1 MRETVRIAAEHFSD
15 AVQASGAQIVLTDEQ
30 LKILERVREL
40 RSHSNFSAA
49 ELVRSMSQGTSDQ
62 STKPS
67 EIVFTDYYR
76 FPDTYPSAVN
86 QMDEISH
93 SLRVT
98 FRTPSGAQYF
108 FHVVTPTYKLF
119 NLKLPFSDSDSDDLQ
134 GTEGSFLDS
143 GTASLDQVRS
153 LDLCAPMK
161 IDGRSDGR
169 FGR

>member
-1 MRETVRIAAEHFSD
+1 MKFVNFFAVTAVLFSTMVGAAQTPSNYVLPVTDFLNQCDGAPLKSD
-15 AVQASGAQIVLTDEQ
+15 A
-30 LKILERVREL
+30 EL
-40 RSHSNFSAA
+40 LISTNKAVDVMGTKKKMTLRQYAA

-108 FHVVTPTYKLF
+108 FPCC
-119 NLKLPFSDSDSDDLQ
+119 DSYL
-134 GTEGSFLDS
+134 
-143 GTASLDQVRS
+143 
-153 LDLCAPMK
+153 
-161 IDGRSDGR
+161 
-169 FGR
+169 